1 MFISDASS
9 VYTWPCRRSGPHLL
23 AEPLQSDIFGLYSP
37 GPNKDTLMN
46 TMCSHQSTLAP
57 FFVGVCAEPP
67 GATARSAASSTLS
80 EWMFLAVY
88 LSPFRLVDFYRVGL
102 FAPNG

>member
-1 MFISDASS
+1 
-9 VYTWPCRRSGPHLL
+9 
-23 AEPLQSDIFGLYSP
+23 
-37 GPNKDTLMN
+37 MN

-102 FAPNG
+102 FAPNGCVCCYVKALADPEPNSPAHCVCATL